1 MNQLTLAILIAALL
15 PVVCAA
21 IAKWGAQGYDN
32 NHPRAWM
39 STQSGFRARADA
51 AQKNSLEAFPP
62 FAVTL
67 ILAWVE
73 GVPESLLSPWA
84 WAFIACRV
92 AYIALYVTDRAT
104 WRSAV
109 WILGLIVVLRLFAFS
124 I

>member
-1 MNQLTLAILIAALL
+1 MNQLTLTILIAALL

-32 NHPRAWM
+32 NHPRSWM
-39 STQSGFRARADA
+39 SAQSGFRARADA
-51 AQKNSLEAFPP
+51 AQQNSLEAFPP
-62 FAVTL
+62 FAVAL
-67 ILAWVE
+67 ILAWVQ
-73 GVPESLLSPWA
+73 GLPESLLAPWA